1 MLVEEGGQTQLLRNM
16 AISTKARQTIILLA
30 KSNPKTIKKILK
42 KADSGLIRALSE
54 ISLNILNGVIPLSKD
69 KKKKMAR
76 FKNNLRTMV
85 HEDKISIKKKTAQRG
100 GFIGILARIALPLLV
115 SGISAAIKS
124 RKSKKK

>member
-85 HEDKISIKKKTAQRG
+85 HEDKISIKKRQPNEG
-100 GFIGILARIALPLLV
+100 DSLV
-115 SGISAAIKS
+115 Y
-124 RKSKKK
+124 